1 MLVTGSSGFIGQH
14 LVQLLAEEG
23 HTVFGL
29 DVREPAGPVPDVT
42 YVVCDL
48 LDARGLKQ
56 ALQRAEP
63 DAVVHLAARTDLS
76 EERDLGGYA
85 ANMQGVENLVRAI
98 RQTPSVR
105 RAVCTSSRLV
115 CRIGYTPRN
124 DEDFQPTTLYGESK
138 VRTEQI
144 WRAADGGGVV
154 WCLVRPTTIWGPGMN
169 PHYLTFFRM
178 IRAGRYVHV
187 GARPTLKSYGYVGN
201 TVYQYARLLEVETD
215 VVHRKLLYLAD
226 YTPIAV
232 EDWAEQFQR
241 ALGAP
246 RIRTVPLWFA
256 QTVAKTGDLLNW
268 LGWSRFPLNSFR
280 LANVLTPF
288 QLDTSATERLCGALP
303 FTMEAGVEETVGWLR
318 SLGAKQSLDT
328 HQDRLRTA
336 M

>member
-1 MLVTGSSGFIGQH
+1 
-14 LVQLLAEEG
+14 
-23 HTVFGL
+23 
-29 DVREPAGPVPDVT
+29 VR
-42 YVVCDL
+42 
-48 LDARGLKQ
+48 Q
-56 ALQRAEP
+56 AQP

-76 EERDLGGYA
+76 EEGDLSGYA
-85 ANMQGVENLVRAI
+85 ANIQGVENLVSAI

-115 CRIGYTPRN
+115 CRIGYTPKN

-144 WRAADGGGVV
+144 WRQADGGGVA

-178 IRAGRYVHV
+178 LRAGRYIHV

-201 TVYQYARLLEVETD
+201 TVYQYVRLLEVESGL
-215 VVHRKLLYLAD
+215 VHRKVLYLAD

-241 ALGAP
+241 ALRAP

-280 LANVLTPF
+280 LTNVLTPF
-288 QLDTSATERLCGALP
+288 HLDTSATEQLCGPLP
-303 FTMEAGVEETVGWLR
+303 FTMEEGVEQTVEWLR
-318 SLGAKQSLDT
+318 SLWAKQVN
-328 HQDRLRTA
+328 
-336 M
+336 